1 MSLDATIWAFK
12 AEVKTSSQR
21 LVLLAL
27 ADRAGESHN
36 CYPSIKRMVKDTV
49 LNRKTVIKVLDELEA
64 ISLIRFTGE
73 ITGNGVKVY
82 QLIGVMGREEN
93 DLTSPQK
100 GTSTNNGTSSNFGTG
115 SKNGTSTNN
124 GTSSNFGTGSK
135 NGTSTNNGTA
145 TSPKNGTET
154 SPNIGTQNLS
164 GNLSDESK
172 NKKTWLSLKKLG
184 EEIRLATD
192 QETYEQIKN
201 ATWFD
206 RELRAFELYNAEKNL
221 CDELMHYHFADW
233 LINACGKYQAREQAG
248 FRNSGSS
255 VRGAPSAQE
264 KLSDKQVHTFA
275 QKLSQHPEFASQFAA
290 AGESYDQLAARI
302 AVKLSDPAQAKQ
314 WEPYLKQVGFKGTL
328 QGAA

>member
-27 ADRAGESHN
+27 ADRAGESHK

-64 ISLIRFTGE
+64 ISLIKFTGE

-93 DLTSPQK
+93 DLTSPK
-100 GTSTNNGTSSNFGTG
+100 
-115 SKNGTSTNN
+115 KGTSTNN

-145 TSPKNGTET
+145 TRPKNGTET

-184 EEIRLATD
+184 EEIRLAAD
-192 QETYEQIKN
+192 QETYAQIKN

-221 CDELMHYHFADW
+221 CDELMNYHFADW
-233 LINACGKYQAREQAG
+233 LINACGKYQAREQTKIQNTTTRVLVPQG
-248 FRNSGSS
+248 MPN
-255 VRGAPSAQE
+255 Q
-264 KLSDKQVHTFA
+264 LSDKQVHTFA
-275 QKLSQHPEFASQFAA
+275 QKLSQHSEFASQFAA

-302 AVKLSDPAQAKQ
+302 AVKLSDPEQQQKLL
-314 WEPYLKQVGFKGTL
+314 PYLIQVGFQPNGKGV
-328 QGAA
+328 AA

>member
-1 MSLDATIWAFK
+1 MSLDASIWAFK

-27 ADRAGESHN
+27 ADRAGESHK
-36 CYPSIKRMVKDTV
+36 CYPSIKRMVKDTL
-49 LNRKTVIKVLDELEA
+49 LNRKTIIKVLDELEA
-64 ISLIRFTGE
+64 GSFIKFTGE

-93 DLTSPQK
+93 DLTNPKK

-115 SKNGTSTNN
+115 SKS
-124 GTSSNFGTGSK
+124 
-135 NGTSTNNGTA
+135 GTSTNNGTA

-164 GNLSDESK
+164 RNLSIESK

-201 ATWFD
+201 ANWFD

-221 CDELMHYHFADW
+221 CDELMNYHFTDW
-233 LINACGKYQAREQAG
+233 LINACGKYQSREQAKNNG
-248 FRNSGSS
+248 TQ
-255 VRGAPSAQE
+255 VRVPQGDSN
-264 KLSDKQVHTFA
+264 KLSSKQIYSFS
-275 QKLSQHPEFASQFAA
+275 QKLSVLPEFASKYAE
-290 AGESYDQLAARI
+290 GNESYEQLAARI
-302 AVKLSDPAQAKQ
+302 AVKLADPEQQQKLM
-314 WEPYLKQVGFKGTL
+314 PYLKQVGFQSKRNGEL
-328 QGAA
+328 A

>member
-21 LVLLAL
+21 LILLAL
-27 ADRAGESHN
+27 ADRAGESHK

-82 QLIGVMGREEN
+82 QLIGVLGREEN
-93 DLTSPQK
+93 DLTSPKK
-100 GTSTNNGTSSNFGTG
+100 GA
-115 SKNGTSTNN
+115 STNN

-164 GNLSDESK
+164 GNLSIESK

-184 EEIRLATD
+184 EEILLATD
-192 QETYEQIKN
+192 QETYEKIKSAN
-201 ATWFD
+201 WFD
-206 RELRAFELYNAEKNL
+206 RELRAFELYNAQKNL
-221 CDELMHYHFADW
+221 CDELMNYHFADW
-233 LINACGKYQAREQAG
+233 LINACGKYQAREQAKNPKAG
-248 FRNSGSS
+248 TQVRVSQGESNTLSS
-255 VRGAPSAQE
+255 
-264 KLSDKQVHTFA
+264 KQIYSFA
-275 QKLSQHPEFASQFAA
+275 QKLSVLPEFASKYAE
-290 AGESYDQLAARI
+290 GNESYEQLAARV
-302 AVKLSDPAQAKQ
+302 AVKLADPEQQQKLM
-314 WEPYLKQVGFKGTL
+314 PYLIQVGFQQGK
-328 QGAA
+328 GAAA

>member
-27 ADRAGESHN
+27 ADRAGESHK

-64 ISLIRFTGE
+64 ISLIKFTGE

-93 DLTSPQK
+93 DLTSP
-100 GTSTNNGTSSNFGTG
+100 
-115 SKNGTSTNN
+115 KNGTSTNN

-164 GNLSDESK
+164 GNLSIESK

-184 EEIRLATD
+184 EEIRSATD
-192 QETYEQIKN
+192 QETYEKIKN

-206 RELRAFELYNAEKNL
+206 RELRAFELFNAEKNL

-233 LINACGKYQAREQAG
+233 LINACGKYQARGQVKTSNTGTQVRVPQGES
-248 FRNSGSS
+248 NTLSS
-255 VRGAPSAQE
+255 
-264 KLSDKQVHTFA
+264 KQIYSFA
-275 QKLSQHPEFASQFAA
+275 QKLSVHPEFASKYAE
-290 AGESYDQLAARI
+290 GNESYEQLAARV
-302 AVKLSDPAQAKQ
+302 AVKLADPKQ
-314 WEPYLKQVGFKGTL
+314 QQKLMPYLIQVGFTGK
-328 QGAA
+328 GAA

>member
-1 MSLDATIWAFK
+1 MSLDASIWAFK

-27 ADRAGESHN
+27 ADRAGESHK
-36 CYPSIKRMVKDTV
+36 CYPSIKRMVKDTL
-49 LNRKTVIKVLDELEA
+49 LNRKTIIKVLDELEA
-64 ISLIRFTGE
+64 GSFIKFTGE

-82 QLIGVMGREEN
+82 QLIGVMGREE
-93 DLTSPQK
+93 DSVTSPK
-100 GTSTNNGTSSNFGTG
+100 NGTSTTNGTSSNFGTG
-115 SKNGTSTNN
+115 SKNGTSTNI
-124 GTSSNFGTGSK
+124 
-135 NGTSTNNGTA
+135 GTA

-154 SPNIGTQNLS
+154 STNIGTQNLS
-164 GNLSDESK
+164 RNLSDESK
-172 NKKTWLSLKKLG
+172 NKKTWLSLKKLR
-184 EEIRLATD
+184 EEILLAAD

-206 RELRAFELYNAEKNL
+206 RELRAFEHYNAAKNL
-221 CDELMHYHFADW
+221 CDELMNYHFADW
-233 LINACGKYQAREQAG
+233 LINACGKYQAREQAKIQNTTTRVLVPQG
-248 FRNSGSS
+248 EPN
-255 VRGAPSAQE
+255 Q
-264 KLSDKQVHTFA
+264 LSDKQVHAFA

-328 QGAA
+328 QVAA

>member
-27 ADRAGESHN
+27 ADRAGESHK

-93 DLTSPQK
+93 DLTSPKK

-115 SKNGTSTNN
+115 SKNGTSTNI
-124 GTSSNFGTGSK
+124 
-135 NGTSTNNGTA
+135 GTA

-184 EEIRLATD
+184 EEILLATD

-221 CDELMHYHFADW
+221 CDELMNYHFADW
-233 LINACGKYQAREQAG
+233 LINACGKYQSREQSKNPIAG
-248 FRNSGSS
+248 TQVRVPQGESNTLSS
-255 VRGAPSAQE
+255 
-264 KLSDKQVHTFA
+264 KQIYSFA
-275 QKLSQHPEFASQFAA
+275 QKLSKHPEFASKYAE
-290 AGESYDQLAARI
+290 GNESYEQLAARI
-302 AVKLSDPAQAKQ
+302 AVKLADPAQQQK
-314 WEPYLKQVGFKGTL
+314 WMSYLFQVGFQQGK
-328 QGAA
+328 GAAA

>member
-27 ADRAGESHN
+27 ADRAGESHK

-49 LNRKTVIKVLDELEA
+49 LNRKTVIKVLDELES

-93 DLTSPQK
+93 DLTSP
-100 GTSTNNGTSSNFGTG
+100 
-115 SKNGTSTNN
+115 KNGTSTNN

-164 GNLSDESK
+164 GNLSEESK

-201 ATWFD
+201 ATWFN

-248 FRNSGSS
+248 FRNAGSQ
-255 VRGAPSAQE
+255 VRCSPSAPHQ
-264 KLSDKQVHTFA
+264 LSDKQIHTFA
-275 QKLSQHPEFASQFAA
+275 QKLSVHPEFASQFAA

-302 AVKLSDPAQAKQ
+302 AVKLSDPVQAKQ
-314 WEPYLKQVGFKGTL
+314 WEPYLKQVGFKGSL

>member
-1 MSLDATIWAFK
+1 MSLDASIWAFK

-27 ADRAGESHN
+27 ADRAGESHK
-36 CYPSIKRMVKDTV
+36 CYPSIKRMVKDTL
-49 LNRKTVIKVLDELEA
+49 LNRKTIIKVLDELEA
-64 ISLIRFTGE
+64 SSFIKFTGE

-82 QLIGVMGREEN
+82 QLIGVMSREE
-93 DLTSPQK
+93 DSV
-100 GTSTNNGTSSNFGTG
+100 TG
-115 SKNGTSTNN
+115 PKNGTSTNN

-135 NGTSTNNGTA
+135 NGTSTNIGTA
-145 TSPKNGTET
+145 TSPNIGTET
-154 SPNIGTQNLS
+154 STNIGTQNLS
-164 GNLSDESK
+164 RNLSDESK

-221 CDELMHYHFADW
+221 CDELMNYHFADW
-233 LINACGKYQAREQAG
+233 LINACGKYQAREQVKNQNTTMRVLVPQG
-248 FRNSGSS
+248 ETN
-255 VRGAPSAQE
+255 Q
-264 KLSDKQVHTFA
+264 LSDKQVHTFA

-302 AVKLSDPAQAKQ
+302 AVKLSDPSQAKQ

>member
-27 ADRAGESHN
+27 ADRAGESHK

-82 QLIGVMGREEN
+82 QLIGVIGREEN
-93 DLTSPQK
+93 DLTSPK
-100 GTSTNNGTSSNFGTG
+100 
-115 SKNGTSTNN
+115 KGTSTNN

-164 GNLSDESK
+164 GNLSEESK

-233 LINACGKYQAREQAG
+233 LINACGKYHAREQAA
-248 FRNSGSS
+248 FRNSGTQ
-255 VRGAPSAQE
+255 VRVPQGVSNQ
-264 KLSDKQVHTFA
+264 LSDKQIHTFA

-302 AVKLSDPAQAKQ
+302 AVKLSDPVQAKQ
-314 WEPYLKQVGFKGTL
+314 WELYLKQVGFKGTL
-328 QGAA
+328 EVAA

>member
-27 ADRAGESHN
+27 ADRAGESHK

-93 DLTSPQK
+93 DLTSPK
-100 GTSTNNGTSSNFGTG
+100 
-115 SKNGTSTNN
+115 KGTSTNN

-192 QETYEQIKN
+192 QETYEQIKK

-221 CDELMHYHFADW
+221 CDELMNYHFADW
-233 LINACGKYQAREQAG
+233 LINACGKYQAREQAKIQ
-248 FRNSGSS
+248 NSTTRVLVPQGESN
-255 VRGAPSAQE
+255 Q
-264 KLSDKQVHTFA
+264 LSDKQIHTFA
-275 QKLSQHPEFASQFAA
+275 QKLSQHPQFASQFAA
-290 AGESYDQLAARI
+290 AGESYDQLTARI

-314 WEPYLKQVGFKGTL
+314 WECYLKQVGFKGSL

>member
-27 ADRAGESHN
+27 ADRAGESHK

-93 DLTSPQK
+93 DLTSP
-100 GTSTNNGTSSNFGTG
+100 
-115 SKNGTSTNN
+115 KNGTSTNN

-184 EEIRLATD
+184 EEILLATD

-201 ATWFD
+201 ANWFD

-221 CDELMHYHFADW
+221 CDELMHYHFVDW
-233 LINACGKYQAREQAG
+233 LLNALAKYQAREQAP
-248 FRNSGSS
+248 FRNSGSQ
-255 VRGAPSAQE
+255 VRCSPSAPHQ
-264 KLSDKQVHTFA
+264 LSDKQVHTFA

-290 AGESYDQLAARI
+290 AGESYDQLTARI
-302 AVKLSDPAQAKQ
+302 AVKLADPEQQQKLM
-314 WEPYLKQVGFKGTL
+314 PYLIQVGFQSKGK
-328 QGAA
+328 GEAA

>member
-27 ADRAGESHN
+27 ADRAGESHK

-93 DLTSPQK
+93 DLTSP
-100 GTSTNNGTSSNFGTG
+100 
-115 SKNGTSTNN
+115 KNGTSTNN

-184 EEIRLATD
+184 EEIRLAAD

-221 CDELMHYHFADW
+221 CDELMNYHFADW
-233 LINACGKYQAREQAG
+233 LINACGKYQAREQTG
-248 FRNSGSS
+248 FRNSGSQVLVPQGES
-255 VRGAPSAQE
+255 NQ
-264 KLSDKQVHTFA
+264 LSDKQIHTFA
-275 QKLSQHPEFASQFAA
+275 QKLSQHLEFASQFAA

-302 AVKLSDPAQAKQ
+302 AVKLSNPDQARQ
-314 WEPYLKQVGFKGTL
+314 WEPYLKQVGFKGSL

>member
-27 ADRAGESHN
+27 ADRAGESHK

-93 DLTSPQK
+93 DLTSP
-100 GTSTNNGTSSNFGTG
+100 
-115 SKNGTSTNN
+115 KNGTSTNN

-221 CDELMHYHFADW
+221 CDELMNYHFADW
-233 LINACGKYQAREQAG
+233 LINACGKYQAREQAA
-248 FRNSGSS
+248 FRNSTTRVLVPQGESN
-255 VRGAPSAQE
+255 Q
-264 KLSDKQVHTFA
+264 LSDKQIHTFA

-314 WEPYLKQVGFKGTL
+314 WEPYLKQVGFKGSL

>member
-27 ADRAGESHN
+27 ADRAGESHK

-64 ISLIRFTGE
+64 ISLIKFTGE

-82 QLIGVMGREEN
+82 QLIGVIGREEN
-93 DLTSPQK
+93 DLTSP
-100 GTSTNNGTSSNFGTG
+100 
-115 SKNGTSTNN
+115 KNGTSTNN

-248 FRNSGSS
+248 FRNSGSQ
-255 VRGAPSAQE
+255 VRCSPSAPHQ
-264 KLSDKQVHTFA
+264 LSDKQIHTFA
-275 QKLSQHPEFASQFAA
+275 QKLSVHPEFASQFAA

-302 AVKLSDPAQAKQ
+302 AVKLSDPVQAKQ

-328 QGAA
+328 QEAA

>member
-27 ADRAGESHN
+27 ADRAGESHK

-93 DLTSPQK
+93 DLTSP
-100 GTSTNNGTSSNFGTG
+100 
-115 SKNGTSTNN
+115 KNGTSTNN

-135 NGTSTNNGTA
+135 NGTSTNSGTA

-154 SPNIGTQNLS
+154 STNIGTQNLS
-164 GNLSDESK
+164 GNLSEESI

-201 ATWFD
+201 GTWFD

-221 CDELMHYHFADW
+221 CDELMNYHFADW

-248 FRNSGSS
+248 FRNSGSQ
-255 VRGAPSAQE
+255 VRCSPGAPHQ
-264 KLSDKQVHTFA
+264 LSDKQIHTFA
-275 QKLSQHPEFASQFAA
+275 QKLSQHPGFANQFAA

-302 AVKLSDPAQAKQ
+302 AVKLADPEQQQKLM
-314 WEPYLKQVGFKGTL
+314 PYLIQVGFQQGK
-328 QGAA
+328 GAAA

>member
-1 MSLDATIWAFK
+1 MSLDASIWAFK

-27 ADRAGESHN
+27 ADRAGESHK
-36 CYPSIKRMVKDTV
+36 CYPSIKRMVKDTL
-49 LNRKTVIKVLDELEA
+49 LNRKTIIKVLDELEA
-64 ISLIRFTGE
+64 SSFIKFTGE

-82 QLIGVMGREEN
+82 QLIGVMSREE
-93 DLTSPQK
+93 DSV
-100 GTSTNNGTSSNFGTG
+100 TG
-115 SKNGTSTNN
+115 PKNGTSTNN

-135 NGTSTNNGTA
+135 NGTSTNIGTA

-154 SPNIGTQNLS
+154 STNIGTQNLS
-164 GNLSDESK
+164 RNLSDESK
-172 NKKTWLSLKKLG
+172 NKKTWLSLKKLR
-184 EEIRLATD
+184 EEILLAID

-233 LINACGKYQAREQAG
+233 LINACGKYQAREQA
-248 FRNSGSS
+248 RNQNNATP
-255 VRGAPSAQE
+255 VRVSQGESYQ
-264 KLSDKQVHTFA
+264 LSDKQVHIFA

-302 AVKLSDPAQAKQ
+302 AVKLSDPTQAKQ

>member
-1 MSLDATIWAFK
+1 MSLDASIWAFK

-27 ADRAGESHN
+27 ADRAGESHK
-36 CYPSIKRMVKDTV
+36 CYPSIKRMVKDTL
-49 LNRKTVIKVLDELEA
+49 LNRKTIIKVLDELEA
-64 ISLIRFTGE
+64 GSFIKFTGE

-82 QLIGVMGREEN
+82 QLIGVMGREE
-93 DLTSPQK
+93 DSVTSP
-100 GTSTNNGTSSNFGTG
+100 
-115 SKNGTSTNN
+115 KNGTSTNN

-135 NGTSTNNGTA
+135 NGTSTNIGTA

-154 SPNIGTQNLS
+154 STNIGTQNLS
-164 GNLSDESK
+164 RNLSDESK
-172 NKKTWLSLKKLG
+172 NKKTWLSLKKLR
-184 EEIRLATD
+184 EEILLATD

-233 LINACGKYQAREQAG
+233 LINACGKYQAREQA
-248 FRNSGSS
+248 RNQNNTTT
-255 VRGAPSAQE
+255 VRVSQGESYQ
-264 KLSDKQVHTFA
+264 LSDKQVHIFA
-275 QKLSQHPEFASQFAA
+275 QKLSQHREFASQFAA

-302 AVKLSDPAQAKQ
+302 AVKLSDPTQAKQ

-328 QGAA
+328 QGAP

>member
-27 ADRAGESHN
+27 ADRAGESHK

-82 QLIGVMGREEN
+82 QLIGVMGREEV
-93 DLTSPQK
+93 DLTSPK
-100 GTSTNNGTSSNFGTG
+100 
-115 SKNGTSTNN
+115 KGTSTNN

-201 ATWFD
+201 SSWFD

-221 CDELMHYHFADW
+221 CDELMNYHFADW
-233 LINACGKYQAREQAG
+233 LINACGKYQAREQTG
-248 FRNSGSS
+248 FRNSGSQVRFSPS
-255 VRGAPSAQE
+255 VPHQ
-264 KLSDKQVHTFA
+264 LSDKQVHTFA

-302 AVKLSDPAQAKQ
+302 AVKLSDPVQARQ

-328 QGAA
+328 QGAV

>member
-27 ADRAGESHN
+27 ADRAGESHK

-82 QLIGVMGREEN
+82 QLIGVLGREEN
-93 DLTSPQK
+93 DLTSPK
-100 GTSTNNGTSSNFGTG
+100 
-115 SKNGTSTNN
+115 KGTSTNN

-164 GNLSDESK
+164 GNLSIESK

-184 EEIRLATD
+184 EEILLATD
-192 QETYEQIKN
+192 QETYEKIKN
-201 ATWFD
+201 ANWFD
-206 RELRAFELYNAEKNL
+206 RELRAFELYNAQKNL
-221 CDELMHYHFADW
+221 CDELMNYHFADW

-255 VRGAPSAQE
+255 VRCSPSAPHQ
-264 KLSDKQVHTFA
+264 LSDKQVHTFA
-275 QKLSQHPEFASQFAA
+275 QKLSQHPEFASQFVA

-302 AVKLSDPAQAKQ
+302 ALKLSDPAQAKQ
-314 WEPYLKQVGFKGTL
+314 WEPYLKQVGFKGSL
-328 QGAA
+328 QGAE

>member
-27 ADRAGESHN
+27 ADRAGESHK

-93 DLTSPQK
+93 DLTSPK
-100 GTSTNNGTSSNFGTG
+100 
-115 SKNGTSTNN
+115 KGTSTNN

-164 GNLSDESK
+164 GNLSIESK

-221 CDELMHYHFADW
+221 CDELIHYHFADW
-233 LINACGKYQAREQAG
+233 LINACGKYQAREQAKTSNNG
-248 FRNSGSS
+248 TQ
-255 VRGAPSAQE
+255 VRVPQGESNQ
-264 KLSDKQVHTFA
+264 LSDKQVHTFA
-275 QKLSQHPEFASQFAA
+275 QKLSQHSEFASQFAA

-302 AVKLSDPAQAKQ
+302 AVKLSDPVQARQ
-314 WEPYLKQVGFKGTL
+314 WEPYLKQVGFKGSL

>member
-27 ADRAGESHN
+27 ADRAGESHK

-93 DLTSPQK
+93 DLTSP
-100 GTSTNNGTSSNFGTG
+100 
-115 SKNGTSTNN
+115 KNGTSTNN

-184 EEIRLATD
+184 EEILLATD

-221 CDELMHYHFADW
+221 CDELMNYHFADW
-233 LINACGKYQAREQAG
+233 LINACGKYQAREQSKYPKAG
-248 FRNSGSS
+248 IQVRVPQGESNTLSS
-255 VRGAPSAQE
+255 
-264 KLSDKQVHTFA
+264 KQIYSFA
-275 QKLSQHPEFASQFAA
+275 QKLSVHQEFASKYAE
-290 AGESYDQLAARI
+290 GNESYEQLAARI
-302 AVKLSDPAQAKQ
+302 AVKLTDPEQQQKLM
-314 WEPYLKQVGFKGTL
+314 PYLIQVGFTEK
-328 QGAA
+328 GAA

>member
-1 MSLDATIWAFK
+1 MSLDASIWAFK

-27 ADRAGESHN
+27 ADRAGESHK
-36 CYPSIKRMVKDTV
+36 CYPSIKRMVKDTL
-49 LNRKTVIKVLDELEA
+49 LNRKTIIKVLDELEA
-64 ISLIRFTGE
+64 GSFIKFTGE

-82 QLIGVMGREEN
+82 QLIGVMGREE
-93 DLTSPQK
+93 DSVTSP
-100 GTSTNNGTSSNFGTG
+100 
-115 SKNGTSTNN
+115 KNGTSTNN

-135 NGTSTNNGTA
+135 NGTSSNIGTA

-154 SPNIGTQNLS
+154 STNIGTQNLS
-164 GNLSDESK
+164 RNLSDESK
-172 NKKTWLSLKKLG
+172 NKKTWLSLKKLR
-184 EEIRLATD
+184 EEILLAAD

-206 RELRAFELYNAEKNL
+206 RELRAFELYNAAKNL
-221 CDELMHYHFADW
+221 CDELMNYHFADW
-233 LINACGKYQAREQAG
+233 LINACGKYQAREQAKIQNTTTRVLVPQG
-248 FRNSGSS
+248 EPN
-255 VRGAPSAQE
+255 Q
-264 KLSDKQVHTFA
+264 LSDKQVHAFA

-328 QGAA
+328 QVAA

>member
-27 ADRAGESHN
+27 ADRAGESHK

-49 LNRKTVIKVLDELEA
+49 LNRKTVIKVLDELES

-93 DLTSPQK
+93 DLTSPK
-100 GTSTNNGTSSNFGTG
+100 
-115 SKNGTSTNN
+115 KGTSTNN

-154 SPNIGTQNLS
+154 STNFGTQNLS
-164 GNLSDESK
+164 RNLSDEST
-172 NKKTWLSLKKLG
+172 NKKTWLSLKKLR

-192 QETYEQIKN
+192 QETCEQIKN

-206 RELRAFELYNAEKNL
+206 RELRAFELYNTEKNL

-233 LINACGKYQAREQAG
+233 LINACGKYQAREQIKNQDTTMRALVPQG
-248 FRNSGSS
+248 ESN
-255 VRGAPSAQE
+255 Q
-264 KLSDKQVHTFA
+264 LSDKQVHTFA

-302 AVKLSDPAQAKQ
+302 AVKLSDPAQAKK
-314 WEPYLKQVGFKGTL
+314 WEPYLKQVGFKGSL

>member
-27 ADRAGESHN
+27 ADRAGESHK

-93 DLTSPQK
+93 DLTSP
-100 GTSTNNGTSSNFGTG
+100 
-115 SKNGTSTNN
+115 KNGTSTNN

-154 SPNIGTQNLS
+154 SPNIGIQNLS

-192 QETYEQIKN
+192 QEIYEQIKN

-233 LINACGKYQAREQAG
+233 LINACGKYQAREQAS
-248 FRNSGSS
+248 FRNSGTQ
-255 VRGAPSAQE
+255 VRCSPSAPHQ
-264 KLSDKQVHTFA
+264 LSDKQVHTFA

-302 AVKLSDPAQAKQ
+302 AVKLSDPVQAKQ

>member
-27 ADRAGESHN
+27 ADRAGESHK

-49 LNRKTVIKVLDELEA
+49 LNRKTIIKVLDELEA
-64 ISLIRFTGE
+64 ISLIKFTGE

-93 DLTSPQK
+93 DLTSP
-100 GTSTNNGTSSNFGTG
+100 
-115 SKNGTSTNN
+115 KNGTSTNN
-124 GTSSNFGTGSK
+124 GTSPNFGTGSK

-233 LINACGKYQAREQAG
+233 LINACGKYQAREQTG
-248 FRNSGSS
+248 FRNSGTQVRVPQGESNTLSS
-255 VRGAPSAQE
+255 
-264 KLSDKQVHTFA
+264 KQIYSFA
-275 QKLSQHPEFASQFAA
+275 QKLSVHPEFASKYAE
-290 AGESYDQLAARI
+290 GNESYEQLAARI
-302 AVKLSDPAQAKQ
+302 AVKLADPEQQQKLM
-314 WEPYLKQVGFKGTL
+314 PYLLQVGFQQGKG
-328 QGAA
+328 AVA